1 MILDFMRQTFLMSLQ
16 TVHLKSN
23 GKIAVDVVQSD
34 CTGHVQVNV
43 GIFAAA
49 GHRGNQLGSDHLFPA
64 FDKTHHMMTFTASLK
79 LQALTGLN

>member
-79 LQALTGLN
+79 LQELTGLT